1 MSAALTTE
9 QARAVGRRDCSLMVR
24 AGAGTG
30 KTTVLVE
37 RFVQAVAEDG
47 APVEGMLAITFTEK
61 AAAELKIRVRR
72 RFLELG
78 RAADARAAERA
89 WISTIHGFCSRILRT
104 HALSAGIDPDFRVL
118 DEVEAERIAT
128 DAFDGALG
136 VFMGEGEEAERLEMV
151 AAYTPDSL
159 RDMVRTAHSRLR
171 SKGDRR
177 PRLDAAQPPRI
188 EGQRERLEAAAR
200 AAAAELGG
208 APAQTKAVT
217 GALERLE
224 RCLGV
229 LRRVPA
235 GGLADPPDLD
245 KLTLAGNAKALC
257 TAACDEY
264 RAALGAYEGLCR
276 AARQYRD
283 HTMLRVLLELF
294 DERYEQGKR
303 ARSGLD
309 FEDLELI
316 ARDLLAGDEG
326 LRVQYA
332 ERFAHVL
339 VDEFQDTNPLQNELI
354 EQLARDNVF
363 RVGDENQSIYGFRN
377 ADVEVF
383 RRHWAEAAGRNRAES
398 ITVNFR
404 SRGEL
409 LAAIDGC
416 FALTWGERFEA
427 LNEAEGSRDAAPR
440 VKPCVELLVTDKS
453 KPRWD
458 AALPGDDPFGAA
470 MHGAPIWR
478 AAEARLLAKH
488 IEELRAAG
496 GWEWRDIVLLLRAT
510 TSMVFYE
517 RALEERGIP
526 THVVGGRGYWAQQQV
541 ADLRHWLA
549 ALANPRDELA
559 VYSVLASPLAGL
571 SLDAVALIGLHA
583 RDTRRDV
590 WWTVSELN
598 GLGDDLPAGDR
609 RRLERFVALFEDERR
624 AAPQVSL
631 ETLIHRA
638 ISATGYDRHV
648 LSLPAGAR
656 RMANVRKLMRMA
668 REYEAEEGRDLRG
681 FIDTLAERDAAQPR
695 EGEAPLEA
703 EALDAVRLMTVHRAK
718 GLEFPVVCVGD
729 LGKDGREDYGALR
742 ISDDGSLGLRL
753 ASLGGGAVDSAE
765 LERIKAEQ
773 KRVGEE
779 EEKRIFYV
787 AVTRAQEHL
796 VLSGATDL
804 ETLPPADDMKE
815 PMRWMLPGFAASGA
829 RRVELRPQNV
839 EELLPAAERC
849 PARPEPEASA
859 GHSAA
864 RARAGRAARAA
875 RPGREPALLLVA
887 RELPALLVS
896 LLPRA
901 GPAPAALR
909 AAVSAGRA
917 AQRGPGRAAARHAR
931 ARAPGGSRLPPAA
944 RTAGGG
950 GGRAD
955 REPWRRGA
963 RRRGD
968 RPAPDGRAL
977 PGQQP
982 VRADRECAPGAD
994 GAAIRLHPHAARLR
1008 RSQPAAER
1016 GGRRPRDGGPRAAR
1030 GRLQERRAGGARSGR
1045 ADRRLVFHPA
1055 PHLCAGRACARAR
1068 RASRWCTATSSVPRS
1083 LRARASRR
1091 PTSTAWRAS
1100 CSHWPAEWSTGASSP
1115 RRNLT
1120 GSCAPTAR
1128 DVPLCAR
1135 GARNGPSPSSEN
1147 VVPSGPAPT
1156 LRPTHCATRKRARAY
1171 VSLLHRTSGSDQG
1184 RRRKRRP
1191 GSPPA
1196 AARRGGSRVG

>member
-1 MSAALTTE
+1 M
-9 QARAVGRRDCSLMVR
+9 
-24 AGAGTG
+24 
-30 KTTVLVE
+30 
-37 RFVQAVAEDG
+37 
-47 APVEGMLAITFTEK
+47 
-61 AAAELKIRVRR
+61 
-72 RFLELG
+72 
-78 RAADARAAERA
+78 
-89 WISTIHGFCSRILRT
+89 
-104 HALSAGIDPDFRVL
+104 
-118 DEVEAERIAT
+118 
-128 DAFDGALG
+128 
-136 VFMGEGEEAERLEMV
+136 
-151 AAYTPDSL
+151 
-159 RDMVRTAHSRLR
+159 
-171 SKGDRR
+171 
-177 PRLDAAQPPRI
+177 
-188 EGQRERLEAAAR
+188 
-200 AAAAELGG
+200 
-208 APAQTKAVT
+208 
-217 GALERLE
+217 
-224 RCLGV
+224 
-229 LRRVPA
+229 
-235 GGLADPPDLD
+235 
-245 KLTLAGNAKALC
+245 LC

-264 RAALGAYEGLCR
+264 RTALGAYEGLCR

-316 ARDLLAGDEG
+316 ARDLLAANEG

-383 RRHWAEAAGRNRAES
+383 RRHWAEAADHDRAES

-409 LAAIDGC
+409 LEAIDGC
-416 FALTWGERFEA
+416 FTLAWGERFEA
-427 LNEAEGSRDAAPR
+427 LHEAEGARDAAPR

-458 AALPGDDPFGAA
+458 AQLPGDDPFGAA

-488 IEELRAAG
+488 MDELRSAG

-598 GLGDDLPAGDR
+598 GLGDDLPARDR
-609 RRLERFVALFEDERR
+609 RRLERFVALFEEERR

-638 ISATGYDRHV
+638 ISETGYDRHV

-765 LERIKAEQ
+765 LERIKADQ

-804 ETLPPADDMKE
+804 ETLPPAEDMKE
-815 PMRWMLPGFAASGA
+815 PMRWMLPGFAGEGA
-829 RRVELRPQNV
+829 RRVELRPQDV
-839 EELLPAAERC
+839 DQLLPAADRC
-849 PARPEPEASA
+849 PARPEPEASPGNAQPELGLAALPAPRALAVSRLSYSSLENYRRCSYRFYLERALRLPRSEPPFPPDVVPNA
-859 GHSAA
+859 GLGALLRGTLVHELLEGLDFHRPLVPPEGEVAELIESHGAEVRDDEVADLRQMVERFLDSSLFGRIAQARRVRAELPFAFTLTPPGSGGRSLLLNGVVDVHATEDSGLLVVDYKSDVLEGRDPVELTAGSYSTQRLIYALAGLRSGAQRVEVVHCYLERPEELAGAHFEAA
-864 RARAGRAARAA
+864 DLDRLEGDLLALAGGVVDGRFEPTPEPHRELCADC
-875 RPGREPALLLVA
+875 PGRPALCSWS
-887 RELPALLVS
+887 EE
-896 LLPRA
+896 
-901 GPAPAALR
+901 
-909 AAVSAGRA
+909 
-917 AQRGPGRAAARHAR
+917 
-931 ARAPGGSRLPPAA
+931 
-944 RTAGGG
+944 RT
-950 GGRAD
+950 
-955 REPWRRGA
+955 
-963 RRRGD
+963 
-968 RPAPDGRAL
+968 L
-977 PGQQP
+977 
-982 VRADRECAPGAD
+982 
-994 GAAIRLHPHAARLR
+994 
-1008 RSQPAAER
+1008 AER
-1016 GGRRPRDGGPRAAR
+1016 
-1030 GRLQERRAGGARSGR
+1030 
-1045 ADRRLVFHPA
+1045 
-1055 PHLCAGRACARAR
+1055 
-1068 RASRWCTATSSVPRS
+1068 
-1083 LRARASRR
+1083 
-1091 PTSTAWRAS
+1091 
-1100 CSHWPAEWSTGASSP
+1100 
-1115 RRNLT
+1115 
-1120 GSCAPTAR
+1120 
-1128 DVPLCAR
+1128 
-1135 GARNGPSPSSEN
+1135 
-1147 VVPSGPAPT
+1147 
-1156 LRPTHCATRKRARAY
+1156 
-1171 VSLLHRTSGSDQG
+1171 
-1184 RRRKRRP
+1184 
-1191 GSPPA
+1191 
-1196 AARRGGSRVG
+1196 

>member
-1 MSAALTTE
+1 
-9 QARAVGRRDCSLMVR
+9 
-24 AGAGTG
+24 
-30 KTTVLVE
+30 
-37 RFVQAVAEDG
+37 
-47 APVEGMLAITFTEK
+47 
-61 AAAELKIRVRR
+61 
-72 RFLELG
+72 
-78 RAADARAAERA
+78 
-89 WISTIHGFCSRILRT
+89 
-104 HALSAGIDPDFRVL
+104 
-118 DEVEAERIAT
+118 
-128 DAFDGALG
+128 
-136 VFMGEGEEAERLEMV
+136 
-151 AAYTPDSL
+151 
-159 RDMVRTAHSRLR
+159 
-171 SKGDRR
+171 
-177 PRLDAAQPPRI
+177 
-188 EGQRERLEAAAR
+188 
-200 AAAAELGG
+200 
-208 APAQTKAVT
+208 
-217 GALERLE
+217 
-224 RCLGV
+224 
-229 LRRVPA
+229 
-235 GGLADPPDLD
+235 
-245 KLTLAGNAKALC
+245 
-257 TAACDEY
+257 
-264 RAALGAYEGLCR
+264 
-276 AARQYRD
+276 
-283 HTMLRVLLELF
+283 MLRVLLELF

-316 ARDLLAGDEG
+316 ARDLLAANEG

-383 RRHWAEAAGRNRAES
+383 RRHWAEAADHDRAES

-409 LAAIDGC
+409 LEAIDGC
-416 FALTWGERFEA
+416 FTLAWGERFEA
-427 LNEAEGSRDAAPR
+427 LHEAEGARDAAPR

-458 AALPGDDPFGAA
+458 AQLPGDDPFGAA

-488 IEELRAAG
+488 MDELRAAG

-598 GLGDDLPAGDR
+598 GLGDDLPARDR
-609 RRLERFVALFEDERR
+609 RRLERFVALFEEERR

-638 ISATGYDRHV
+638 ISETGYDRHV

-765 LERIKAEQ
+765 LERIKADQ
-773 KRVGEE
+773 KRVGRGGGEAHLLRGGDPRSAAPGAE
-779 EEKRIFYV
+779 RGHRPRVPASGRGHEGADALDAAGLRGGGSAPRRASPAERGG
-787 AVTRAQEHL
+787 AAAGGRPLPHPTRAR
-796 VLSGATDL
+796 S
-804 ETLPPADDMKE
+804 
-815 PMRWMLPGFAASGA
+815 
-829 RRVELRPQNV
+829 RPRQ
-839 EELLPAAERC
+839 R
-849 PARPEPEASA
+849 
-859 GHSAA
+859 AA
-864 RARAGRAARAA
+864 RARAGRAARAPRA
-875 RPGREPALLLVA
+875 GREPALVLVA

-909 AAVSAGRA
+909 AAVPARRG
-917 AQRGPGRAAARHAR
+917 AQRGPGRTAARHAR
-931 ARAPGGSRLPPAA
+931 ARAAGGPRLPPAA
-944 RTAGGG
+944 RSARGR

-955 REPWRRGA
+955 REP
-963 RRRGD
+963 RRRSCGTT
-968 RPAPDGRAL
+968 RWRTCARWSSASWTAACAGGSPARAACGSSCPLPSRSPLPAPED
-977 PGQQP
+977 
-982 VRADRECAPGAD
+982 
-994 GAAIRLHPHAARLR
+994 AA
-1008 RSQPAAER
+1008 
-1016 GGRRPRDGGPRAAR
+1016 
-1030 GRLQERRAGGARSGR
+1030 
-1045 ADRRLVFHPA
+1045 
-1055 PHLCAGRACARAR
+1055 CC
-1068 RASRWCTATSSVPRS
+1068 
-1083 LRARASRR
+1083 
-1091 PTSTAWRAS
+1091 STG
-1100 CSHWPAEWSTGASSP
+1100 WSTCTRQRTRGCWWSTTRA
-1115 RRNLT
+1115 T
-1120 GSCAPTAR
+1120 FWTA
-1128 DVPLCAR
+1128 
-1135 GARNGPSPSSEN
+1135 
-1147 VVPSGPAPT
+1147 
-1156 LRPTHCATRKRARAY
+1156 ATPW
-1171 VSLLHRTSGSDQG
+1171 S
-1184 RRRKRRP
+1184 
-1191 GSPPA
+1191 
-1196 AARRGGSRVG
+1196 